1 MAIFDFITKYIPQ
14 HTKSL
19 FNRYMVQPTRS
30 MSNFLGSHSAHSLG
44 HSVIDALKSNNVIN
58 DSQVQTGRDILQK
71 IKLGSDKVGNLL
83 DSIK

>member
-19 FNRYMVQPTRS
+19 FSKYMVQPTRS
-30 MSNFLGSHSAHSLG
+30 VSNFLGSHTAHSLG
-44 HSVIDALKSNNVIN
+44 NSVIDALKSTNLIN
-58 DSQVQTGRDILQK
+58 DAQVNTGRDVLQK
-71 IKLGSDKVGNLL
+71 IKMGSDKVGNLL